1 MDHTIC
7 TDPPAVGLMER
18 SSAGGCACKLRPDVL
33 ERVLGS
39 LAGSVGVGGGSP
51 LLVGLESGDDAAV
64 WQLSEQLAIVATCD
78 FITPIV
84 DDPATWGRIA
94 ATNAVSDVYAM
105 GGRPLLALN
114 LVCWD
119 PELPEALLTDV
130 LGGAGE
136 VAAAAGFLIV
146 GGHSVVD
153 REPKFGLAVVGT
165 VAPAGVVTNS
175 RLAAGDVLV
184 LTKPLGAGIITTG
197 LRQGRASNESVQAA
211 VTAMTTL
218 NDKAAAVAVDGGVT
232 SMTDVTGFG
241 LLGHLHKMSSASGVR
256 VTLDA
261 AAVPVL
267 PGALELA
274 EQGVVSG
281 GGRRNLEWVLPH
293 LDVAG
298 AGDSTLALLADP
310 QTSGGLLA
318 GFRRDDVTAAVDAFS
333 AAGIAAAIVGE
344 ASPGR
349 GDAGGRDGGKDV
361 AEIVVSGEIPRLGS
375 R

>member
-1 MDHTIC
+1 MRWAAGRCWRST
-7 TDPPAVGLMER
+7 
-18 SSAGGCACKLRPDVL
+18 SSAGTPSCPRRCSPTCSAGPGRWRLR
-33 ERVLGS
+33 LGFSS
-39 LAGSVGVGGGSP
+39 LGATASSIASRSSDSP
-51 LLVGLESGDDAAV
+51 SSAR
-64 WQLSEQLAIVATCD
+64 S
-78 FITPIV
+78 
-84 DDPATWGRIA
+84 
-94 ATNAVSDVYAM
+94 
-105 GGRPLLALN
+105 
-114 LVCWD
+114 
-119 PELPEALLTDV
+119 
-130 LGGAGE
+130 
-136 VAAAAGFLIV
+136 
-146 GGHSVVD
+146 
-153 REPKFGLAVVGT
+153 
-165 VAPAGVVTNS
+165 PAGVVTNS

-318 GFRRDDVTAAVDAFS
+318 GFRRDDVAAAVDAFS

>member
-1 MDHTIC
+1 MDHTTC
-7 TDPPAVGLMER
+7 NESPAAGLMQR

-33 ERVLGS
+33 ERVVGTLVGSGGLG
-39 LAGSVGVGGGSP
+39 GGGSP

-119 PELPEALLTDV
+119 PELPDAVLTDV
-130 LGGAGE
+130 LAGAAE
-136 VAAAAGFLIV
+136 VAAAAGFVIA

-165 VAPAGVVTNS
+165 VAPDGIVTNC
-175 RLAAGDVLV
+175 RLRAGEVLV
-184 LTKPLGAGIITTG
+184 LTKPVGAGIITTA
-197 LRQGRASNESVQAA
+197 LRQGRASNESVRAA
-211 VTAMTTL
+211 VAAMTTL
-218 NDKAAAVAVDGGVT
+218 NGVGAAIAVEHGVT
-232 SMTDVTGFG
+232 TMTDVTGFG
-241 LLGHLHKMSSASGVR
+241 LLGHLHKMASSSGVG

-261 AAVPVL
+261 SAVPVL

-293 LDVAG
+293 LVVAG

-318 GFRRDDVTAAVDAFS
+318 GFRSDDVLPAVEALS
-333 AAGIAAAIVGE
+333 AAGLD
-344 ASPGR
+344 R
-349 GDAGGRDGGKDV
+349 RHY
-361 AEIVVSGEIPRLGS
+361 R
-375 R
+375 